1 MNIHEYQGK
10 AVLKSIG
17 APVSEGVAIFK
28 ASEARAAAEKLG
40 GPLWVVKSQ
49 IHAGG
54 RGKGTF
60 IGAPKDAK
68 GGVRLAFSVDEV
80 VKNAEEMLGAYLVT
94 CLLYTS
100 PSPRDKRQSRM
111 PSSA

>member
-1 MNIHEYQGK
+1 MKIHEYQGK
-10 AVLKSIG
+10 ELFKKFGVKVL
-17 APVSEGVAIFK
+17 ENRVAR
-28 ASEARAAAEKLG
+28 SGDEAAAAYDALG
-40 GPLWVVKSQ
+40 GAIAVVKAQ

-60 IGAPKDAK
+60 IENEQQK
-68 GGVRLAFSVDEV
+68 GVQLCKS
-80 VKNAEEMLGAYLVT
+80 

-100 PSPRDKRQSRM
+100 PSPRDRTRSRM

>member
-10 AVLKSIG
+10 ILFKQA
-17 APVSEGVAIFK
+17 GVKVQDGVHCKTIDDALNAYDSLDSK
-28 ASEARAAAEKLG
+28 VVA
-40 GPLWVVKSQ
+40 VKSQ

-54 RGKGTF
+54 RGKGTLY
-60 IGAPKDAK
+60 DQETDNLVME
-68 GGVRLAFSVDEV
+68 GGV
-80 VKNAEEMLGAYLVT
+80 KI

-100 PSPRDKRQSRM
+100 PSPRDATLSRM